1 MSSQRKGTSLIFPI
15 NVFEEEDRI
24 KAQQA
29 DEENYYDKLD
39 ILKTQDNISMRKDT
53 QKIHTQINWHS

>member
-1 MSSQRKGTSLIFPI
+1 MSTKAKGTSLIFPI

-39 ILKTQDNISMRKDT
+39 ILKTQDKHIYEEGYTEDN
-53 QKIHTQINWHS
+53 TQINWHS